1 MKLSKH
7 FLTLFKMSLKIDSN
21 VARVYYSSF
30 IVIINIE
37 MKLENK
43 HTKHFELKNS
53 ELFFRFS

>member
-1 MKLSKH
+1 
-7 FLTLFKMSLKIDSN
+7 MSLKIDSN

-53 ELFFRFS
+53 ELFFRFSWYLTEIKKLEAI